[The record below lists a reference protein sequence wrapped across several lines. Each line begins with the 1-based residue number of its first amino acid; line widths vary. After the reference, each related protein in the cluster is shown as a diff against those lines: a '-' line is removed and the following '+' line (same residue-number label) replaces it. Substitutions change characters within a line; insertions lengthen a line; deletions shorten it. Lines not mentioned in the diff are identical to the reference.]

1 MALQRRLN
9 TELALQPLLAQF
21 VPVHI
26 DSTSDEWQEWER
38 KFPSKSDSIPIVYV
52 IRADGES
59 LYAQSGA
66 LEGLALGQLLTETL
80 NRSGKLLNEQQL
92 KKMADGVAEA
102 AHAHEKG
109 EIAEAVLGVMRY
121 ANSGSYAEAALAAD
135 ALAKKLVDEAHE
147 KIKAADKQ
155 LHDESTALAGAVEL
169 AAVNRLYKKLPG
181 VIKAVKQTSAKHTS
195 EARGRERFAQAE
207 LLDKAKAFAEQ
218 RQTAKAAKAYEL
230 VIEKYP
236 DGAAAELARTEL
248 AALRPVASAEPTEK
262 RSAGASR
269 ASGEN
274 AKKAASLLKMAKVFA
289 KTKPDKAKQYAEQV
303 MELAPDSREGKEAQ
317 SLIDSL
323 GED

>member
-1 MALQRRLN
+1 MLQRRLN

-21 VPVHI
+21 VSVHI

-59 LYAQSGA
+59 LYAQSGD
-66 LEGLALGQLLTETL
+66 LEGLALGALLTETL
-80 NRSGKLLNEQQL
+80 ARSGKLLNEQQL

-102 AHAHEKG
+102 ARAHEKG
-109 EIAEAVLGVMRY
+109 DVAEAVLGVMRY
-121 ANSGSYAEAALAAD
+121 AGSGSYAEAALAAD

-147 KIKAADKQ
+147 KIKAAEEK
-155 LHDESTALAGAVEL
+155 LKDEPAALAGATEL

-181 VIKAVKQTSAKHTS
+181 IMKAVKQTTAKYTS
-195 EARGRERFAQAE
+195 EAAGRERFAQAE

-236 DGAAAELARTEL
+236 ETAAADLARTQLEALGPAAAAEPADK
-248 AALRPVASAEPTEK
+248 RPNRGGKVSDED
-262 RSAGASR
+262 SR
-269 ASGEN
+269 
-274 AKKAASLLKMAKVFA
+274 KAASLLKMAKVFA

-303 MELAPDSREGKEAQ
+303 LELAPDSREGKEAQ

-323 GED
+323 NDE